1 MTLTTSRSSW
11 LSGDSPNTGSC
22 LQLLLLPL
30 LSAIDW
36 GASHRSEVSSTES
49 SLKLQQTSNDDSNDE
64 AKWTRQPQRLQC
76 VNEAVT
82 IAIFSPGS
90 SSTGKHHWLCQPV
103 LDLHQTKVSCF
114 WFCSW
119 WFWFCCWW
127 LSCCCLYSLWWRFCS
142 LLFCWTYFL
151 CRFEITD
158 GDGNVALKILGPWC
172 TYSCAGDVEFK
183 VFFSNSG

>member
-1 MTLTTSRSSW
+1 MKNLKSQPHP
-11 LSGDSPNTGSC
+11 GDSPYKGSC

-36 GASHRSEVSSTES
+36 GASHRSEVASTES
-49 SLKLQQTSNDDSNDE
+49 KTSTNFKWRQQWRSKMDKATATTAMCKWSCDHCNILTRFKLHRETPLALSTSVGL
-64 AKWTRQPQRLQC
+64 A
-76 VNEAVT
+76 
-82 IAIFSPGS
+82 S
-90 SSTGKHHWLCQPV
+90 SQSQLLLILFLV
-103 LDLHQTKVSCF
+103 V
-114 WFCSW
+114 
-119 WFWFCCWW
+119 WFCCWW

>member
-36 GASHRSEVSSTES
+36 GASHRSEVASTES
-49 SLKLQQTSNDDSNDE
+49 KTSTNFKWRQQWRSKMDKTT
-64 AKWTRQPQRLQC
+64 ATTAMCKWSS
-76 VNEAVT
+76 VT

-103 LDLHQTKVSCF
+103 LDLHQAKVSCF
-114 WFCSW
+114 RFCSW